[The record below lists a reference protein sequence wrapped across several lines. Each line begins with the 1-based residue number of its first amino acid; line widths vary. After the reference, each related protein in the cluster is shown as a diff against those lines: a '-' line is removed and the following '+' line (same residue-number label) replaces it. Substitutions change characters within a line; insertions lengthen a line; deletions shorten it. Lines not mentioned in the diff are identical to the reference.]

1 MTSRV
6 RSLTAQEIEK
16 LPQCRYSWDSH
27 TKCFEIKQP
36 QETKACLRCCMEGM
50 IAALGHEDNIAVSVH
65 CLDGLAIVL
74 KELKMLE

>member
-1 MTSRV
+1 
-6 RSLTAQEIEK
+6 
-16 LPQCRYSWDSH
+16 
-27 TKCFEIKQP
+27 
-36 QETKACLRCCMEGM
+36 MEGM